1 MPTLIV
7 GMCERL
13 QPSIKREAGCTPDRR
28 HPIAPYWMK
37 RRRPARIAEVEITI
51 QGKLAINQLKTR
63 IRKACADDA
72 AAAWEI
78 RNAAILSQCKGHYPP
93 ESLAIWTNGEITEQ
107 FIQFVVEQL
116 YVATVNDAV
125 VGTGMIDRD
134 TGRLDAIMVR
144 PDMMRH
150 GIGKQ
155 MVSFLEDIGR
165 AAGLTKL
172 TLDSTLNAA
181 EFYRSCGFVG
191 EAIGIYQSPR
201 GITLDCI
208 PMTRVLGSPP

>member
-1 MPTLIV
+1 M
-7 GMCERL
+7 
-13 QPSIKREAGCTPDRR
+13 
-28 HPIAPYWMK
+28 
-37 RRRPARIAEVEITI
+37 EITI
-51 QGKLAINQLKTR
+51 RVESATTPLKTR

-78 RNAAILSQCKGHYPP
+78 RNAAILSQCQGHYPP
-93 ESLAIWTNGEITEQ
+93 ELLAIWTNGAFPDE
-107 FIQFVVEQL
+107 FIQFVVEQF
-116 YVATVNDAV
+116 YVAVVDDAV
-125 VGTGMIDRD
+125 VGTGMINRD
-134 TGRLDAIMVR
+134 TGHLDAIMVR
-144 PDMMRH
+144 PDMMRR

-191 EAIGIYQSPR
+191 EAKGMFQSLR
-201 GITLDCI
+201 GIALDCV
-208 PMTRVLGSPP
+208 PMTKVLRSPA

>member
-1 MPTLIV
+1 
-7 GMCERL
+7 
-13 QPSIKREAGCTPDRR
+13 
-28 HPIAPYWMK
+28 MK
-37 RRRPARIAEVEITI
+37 T
-51 QGKLAINQLKTR
+51 T

-78 RNAAILSQCKGHYPP
+78 RNASILSQCKGHYPP
-93 ESLAIWTNGEITEQ
+93 ESLAIWTKGDITEQ
-107 FIQFVVEQL
+107 FTEFVVEQL

-125 VGTGMIDRD
+125 VGTGMVDFN

-144 PDMMRH
+144 PDMMRQ

-155 MVSFLEDIGR
+155 MVLFLVAIGR

-191 EAIGIYQSPR
+191 EAIGLYHSPR
-201 GITLDCI
+201 GVTLDCI
-208 PMTRVLGSPP
+208 PMTKVLRSLP